1 MNNPAKPDFDY
12 LIAGGG
18 CAGLSLLYA
27 LLQSP
32 LSGRKI
38 LVADR
43 EQKTKNDRT
52 WSFWAD
58 SPTPF
63 DHLAVKSWRQIE
75 FLSDNFQQTS
85 VLEKF
90 TYRTIR
96 GADFYQAVYQ
106 LAADRANVCFVQGE
120 ITELRNTDDH
130 VEITVGGQRY
140 TAAWAF
146 DSLYDPTRFHAAQ
159 PGYHFILQHFKGYVI
174 RTEASRFD
182 PEKITLHDFRTEQ
195 KDGAFFFYVLP
206 FAPNRALVEYTGF
219 SKQLLPRPEY
229 EAELRDYIHNTLK
242 ISDYEIEEEEFGA
255 IPMTDF
261 PFARQTGRIVKI
273 GVQGGQ
279 AKPSTGYAFYR
290 IQQQTAQLVRALV
303 TTGRPPA
310 SKPSRQFIAF
320 DSLLLNILHR
330 NGPSIK
336 AIFTQLFA
344 KNPIERVLRFL
355 NETTTPFENLLIMA
369 SVPAKPF
376 LISIKNVFLSGRLVK

>member
-1 MNNPAKPDFDY
+1 MATHPDHEFDY

-32 LSGRKI
+32 LGGRKI

-63 DHLAVKSWRQIE
+63 DHLTIKTWRQIE

-85 VLEKF
+85 QLDNFV
-90 TYRTIR
+90 YRTIR

-106 LAADRANVCFVQGE
+106 LAADRANVCFVQGQ
-120 ITELRNTDDH
+120 ITELRNAGQH
-130 VEITVGGQRY
+130 VEATIGGQRY
-140 TAAWAF
+140 RAAWAF
-146 DSLYDPTRFHAAQ
+146 DSLYDPAPHHAQQ
-159 PGYHFILQHFKGYVI
+159 PGYHFLLQHFKGYFI
-174 RTEASRFD
+174 RTEQPHFD
-182 PEKITLHDFRTEQ
+182 PAKITLHDFRTVQ

-229 EAELRDYIHNTLK
+229 DAELRDYIGNTLK
-242 ISDYEIEEEEFGA
+242 ISEYEIEETEFGA

-261 PFARQTGRIVKI
+261 PFARQAGRIVKI

-303 TTGRPPA
+303 ATGQPPA
-310 SKPSRQFIAF
+310 SRASRQFLAL
-320 DSLLLNILHR
+320 DSLLLNIMHR
-330 NGPSIK
+330 NGASIK
-336 AIFTQLFA
+336 PIFTQLFA
-344 KNPIERVLRFL
+344 NNPIERVLRFL
-355 NETTTPFENLLIMA
+355 NETTTPLENLRIMA
-369 SVPAKPF
+369 SVPARPF
-376 LISIKNVFLSGRLVK
+376 LISIKNVFLSGKLVK